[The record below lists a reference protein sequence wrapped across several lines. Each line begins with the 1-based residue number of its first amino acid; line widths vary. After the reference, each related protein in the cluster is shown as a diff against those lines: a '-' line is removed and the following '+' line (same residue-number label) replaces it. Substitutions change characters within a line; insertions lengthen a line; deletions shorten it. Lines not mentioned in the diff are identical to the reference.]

1 MLTDMKLYVQ
11 QTRMQRKLVVR
22 DRECEDELP
31 TVTVIII
38 LIKKEYMNQLDIV
51 QRVKT
56 IYGWFSGIDGTGGV
70 I

>member
-11 QTRMQRKLVVR
+11 QTRMQRKLVAR
-22 DRECEDELP
+22 DRDCEDELT

-38 LIKKEYMNQLDIV
+38 LINKEYMNQLEIV

-56 IYGWFSGIDGTGGV
+56 IYGLFSGIDGTGGV